1 MTLAP
6 TLEQASPGAQI
17 ARRLR
22 GYGSPTSTRIIGV
35 DVARGLAVLGMYGA
49 HVGFT
54 TSFNW
59 ANPATW
65 TDVVNGRSSILFAL
79 LAGVSIAIISGR
91 TEPLDGVDLLRARIR
106 IFTRAVLIFAIGGLL
121 EYLGTGVAVILPT
134 YAALF
139 VLSIPFLRWKPRA
152 LFVLAASIAVA
163 MPFLVSFRPEIIWN
177 EAGALG
183 GGVIF
188 ELLVTG
194 VYPGLIWMAFVLAGL
209 AIGRLDLRALRVQV
223 WLVLVGL
230 VLAIVG
236 YGIGAIGDAV
246 LGVNGDSSSSSSSS
260 SSLSGSGSSESSTG
274 EDIVTVPGEE
284 VDLSGLDCEIIFT
297 DEYFCYDPN
306 GPYAEEGPPVEDEK
320 AGNDWALYFD
330 YSYLWTARAHSGTP
344 LEVIGST
351 GFAMVVL
358 GLSLLATRPRA
369 IRWILYPV
377 ASVGAMA
384 LTAYSVHIFAIAIL
398 GGGVYDVTDNWQWL
412 AFCVVAL
419 VLCSAWTILIG
430 RGPLEQTLTRISHGA
445 ASITR
450 PESPKDTHE

>member
-1 MTLAP
+1 MSIAP
-6 TLEQASPGAQI
+6 PETRESWGAQVGQ
-17 ARRLR
+17 RLR
-22 GYGSPTSTRIIGV
+22 GFGSPTSNRIIGV

-54 TSFNW
+54 TDFDW

-65 TDVVNGRSSILFAL
+65 TDVVNGRASILFAL

-91 TEPLDGVDLLRARIR
+91 TRPLDGVDLLRARIR
-106 IFTRAVLIFAIGGLL
+106 IFTRAVLIFAVGGIL

-152 LFVLAASIAVA
+152 LFILSACIAVL
-163 MPFLVSFRPEIIWN
+163 MPFFVGFRPEMMWN

-188 ELLVTG
+188 DLLVAGT
-194 VYPGLIWMAFVLAGL
+194 YPALIWMAFVLAGL
-209 AIGRLDLRALRVQV
+209 AIGRLDLRVLRVQV

-236 YGIGAIGDAV
+236 YGLGALGDAV
-246 LGVNGDSSSSSSSS
+246 LGSSSSPDSSSSTYIPSEGIELE
-260 SSLSGSGSSESSTG
+260 SLAG
-274 EDIVTVPGEE
+274 ED
-284 VDLSGLDCEIIFT
+284 VDLSGLRCEAT
-297 DEYFCYDPN
+297 GPEEYFCYDPELML
-306 GPYAEEGPPVEDEK
+306 GDESSVPEEAPLPEDTL
-320 AGNDWALYFD
+320 GGQDILSYFD
-330 YSYLWTARAHSGTP
+330 YSYLWTARAHSGSP
-344 LEVIGST
+344 FEVIGST

-384 LTAYSVHIFAIAIL
+384 LTAYSVHIFAIALL
-398 GGGVYDVTDNWQWL
+398 GGGVYEVTDNWLWL
-412 AFCVVAL
+412 TFSLVAL
-419 VLCSAWTILIG
+419 AVCTAWTTLVG
-430 RGPLEQTLTRISHGA
+430 RGPFEQVLTRISHDA
-445 ASITR
+445 ARITQ
-450 PESPKDTHE
+450 PAPPKDPHE

>member
-1 MTLAP
+1 MTDAP
-6 TLEQASPGAQI
+6 TLERPGWGAQVV
-17 ARRLR
+17 RRLR
-22 GYGSPTSTRIIGV
+22 GFGSPTSTRIIGV

-54 TSFNW
+54 TAFDW
-59 ANPATW
+59 ASPETW
-65 TDVVNGRSSILFAL
+65 TDVVNGRASILFAL

-106 IFTRAVLIFAIGGLL
+106 IFTRAVLIFALGGLL

-152 LFVLAASIAVA
+152 LFILAACIAIL
-163 MPFLVSFRPEIIWN
+163 MPFLVGFRPEMMWD

-188 ELLVTG
+188 DLLVTG
-194 VYPGLIWMAFVLAGL
+194 VYPGLIWIAFVLVGL

-230 VLAIVG
+230 VLAVVG
-236 YGIGAIGDAV
+236 YGVGSIGDAV
-246 LGVNGDSSSSSSSS
+246 LGSSSSPESSSS
-260 SSLSGSGSSESSTG
+260 WTYVPSEGIEMES
-274 EDIVTVPGEE
+274 VPGED
-284 VDLSGLDCEIIFT
+284 VDLSGLRCEVT
-297 DEYFCYDPN
+297 GPEEYFCYDPELML
-306 GPYAEEGPPVEDEK
+306 GDKSSVPEEGPLPED
-320 AGNDWALYFD
+320 ALGGEDILSYLD
-330 YSYLWTARAHSGTP
+330 YSYLWTARAHSGSP
-344 LEVIGST
+344 FEVVGST
-351 GFAMVVL
+351 GFAMIVL

-398 GGGVYDVTDNWQWL
+398 GSGVYDVTDNWLWL
-412 AFCVVAL
+412 AFSLVAL
-419 VLCSAWTILIG
+419 VLCTAWTILVG
-430 RGPLEQTLTRISHGA
+430 RGPLEQALTRISHDA
-445 ASITR
+445 AQITSK
-450 PESPKDTHE
+450 PAPPKDTNE